1 MAAFARGYKRPTP
14 RRELAEDLSGHKGP
28 IGHCAFVRRRR
39 YELAMITSSRLI
51 GKCSRKPHLRSGF
64 RNLRDTVSEN
74 LESCY
79 SIRSTPT
86 KRIRCG
92 HALPETC
99 SRTSSPAPASRV
111 VRRPRASVADRRG
124 RATGHASR
132 GPTSH
137 GRACSPSRARRSGP
151 SVGLAAPAGRERNF
165 SSPQI
170 LENKRNRVGTPPN
183 PPGSEDADA
192 TSVSPDRKELRHR
205 VRSRRRSLEIGA
217 AADTRL
223 RNFPIR
229 NTLKRLERAKES
241 RRPSL
246 PAWAS
251 AP

>member
-39 YELAMITSSRLI
+39 YELAMITSSV
-51 GKCSRKPHLRSGF
+51 S
-64 RNLRDTVSEN
+64 SEN
-74 LESCY
+74 ALGNRICGLALEIY
-79 SIRSTPT
+79 EILFL
-86 KRIRCG
+86 IILN
-92 HALPETC
+92 HAILFVRLRRRE
-99 SRTSSPAPASRV
+99 SAVAMLSQKPAPAR
-111 VRRPRASVADRRG
+111 RARPRRTESSAAQGASVADRRG

-183 PPGSEDADA
+183 PP
-192 TSVSPDRKELRHR
+192 
-205 VRSRRRSLEIGA
+205 VRRTPMQRPSRRTERSCDTASVPGVVRWKSARRRIRGCEIF
-217 AADTRL
+217 L
-223 RNFPIR
+223 
-229 NTLKRLERAKES
+229 
-241 RRPSL
+241 
-246 PAWAS
+246 S
-251 AP
+251 ATP